1 MKSMRKSDVIALK
14 WNFLMGGYVKFDR
27 EIEVIAQKALGQE
40 CML

>member
-1 MKSMRKSDVIALK
+1 MKNLRKSDVITLK
-14 WNFLMGGYVKFDR
+14 WNFLLGSYVKFDR